1 MRYPLLA
8 PVLLAILTAFVS
20 FRAYSD
26 DSDIAAPLPTYPVWD
41 ESVPFPA
48 REALS
53 SPEGMTRQ
61 VIHRAG
67 SDEFN
72 FLHDVAITEFQ
83 GTLFAAWYNCPN
95 GEMEGASV
103 IRGRRSTDQSKTWSD
118 VEVIAADRA
127 NQGVM
132 YVPIAFGQVGGQLY
146 GFVSNMIGPDLVTRC
161 EVFVYPG
168 AEAPGEPW
176 ESKGFIAESFLP
188 NSAAQRL
195 PGGNYLIAGRVADAP
210 GTKPETPA
218 VALSRGED
226 FIAPW
231 EVVRLQADKRLPDG
245 HELRYPETTVIVEDD
260 GLLAFVRNDG
270 GNGLVY
276 TGDPTG
282 RTWSTP
288 HTANFRIGSA
298 KPYAGT
304 LSTGQRYLFYT
315 TPTPGYRELLTMAI
329 SKPGERRFS
338 KVWQIH
344 DGPDGALGV
353 GPEWSYPCAYETS
366 GNLYV
371 VYTSEKRHAMLA
383 IIPVASL
390 VSP

>member
-1 MRYPLLA
+1 MWLRIPFLFPLRWC
-8 PVLLAILTAFVS
+8 LLFFIALPSAQLL
-20 FRAYSD
+20 
-26 DSDIAAPLPTYPVWD
+26 AAPLPTYPIWD
-41 ESVPFPA
+41 ESVPFPT
-48 REALS
+48 REALTP
-53 SPEGMTRQ
+53 PEGMTRK

-72 FLHDVAITEFQ
+72 FLHDVAITEYQ

-103 IRGRRSTDQSKTWSD
+103 IRGRRSMDQGKTWSD

-127 NQGVM
+127 NKGVM
-132 YVPIAFGQVGGQLY
+132 YVPIAFGQSGGQLY
-146 GFVSNMIGPDLVTRC
+146 GFISNMIGPDLVTRC
-161 EVFVYPG
+161 EVFEYPG
-168 AEAPGEPW
+168 AAAPGEPW
-176 ESKGFIAESFLP
+176 KSKGFIAESFLP

-195 PGGNYLIAGRVADAP
+195 PGGNHLIAGRVADAP

-226 FIAPW
+226 FAAPW
-231 EVVRLQADKRLPDG
+231 TVVRLQADKYLPDG
-245 HELRYPETTVIVEDD
+245 HELRYPETTVIVAENE
-260 GLLAFVRNDG
+260 LMAFVRNDG

-282 RTWSTP
+282 RTWSAP

-298 KPYAGT
+298 KPYAGK
-304 LSTGQRYLFYT
+304 LSTGQRFLIYT

-329 SKPGERRFS
+329 SKPGERHFS

-344 DGPDGALGV
+344 DGPDGVLGV
-353 GPEWSYPCAYETS
+353 GPEWSYPCAIEAF

-383 IIPVASL
+383 IVPVLSL
-390 VSP
+390 VED

>member
-1 MRYPLLA
+1 MIRPLKFLTPLLLIIPSTLFPA
-8 PVLLAILTAFVS
+8 PLF
-20 FRAYSD
+20 
-26 DSDIAAPLPTYPVWD
+26 AAPLPTYPIWD
-41 ESVPFPA
+41 ETVVFPA

-61 VIHRAG
+61 VLHRAG
-67 SDEFN
+67 RDEFN

-103 IRGRRSTDQSKTWSD
+103 IRGRRSTDQGRTWSE
-118 VEVIAADRA
+118 VEVIAADTA
-127 NQGVM
+127 KKGVM

-146 GFVSNMIGPDLVTRC
+146 GFISNMIGPDLVARC
-161 EVFVYPG
+161 EVFTYSG
-168 AEAPGEPW
+168 ATASGDPW
-176 ESKGFIAESFLP
+176 ISKGFIAEGFLP

-195 PGGNYLIAGRVADAP
+195 PNGNYLIAGRVADAP

-226 FIAPW
+226 FTAPW
-231 EVVRLQADKRLPDG
+231 EVVRLQADKHLPDG
-245 HELRYPETTVIVEDD
+245 HDLRYPESTVIVEDD

-276 TGDPTG
+276 TGDLTG
-282 RTWSTP
+282 HAWSAP
-288 HTANFRIGSA
+288 YTANFRIGSS
-298 KPYAGT
+298 KPYAGK
-304 LSTGQRYLFYT
+304 LSTGQRYLLYT
-315 TPTPGYRELLTMAI
+315 TPTEGYRELLTMAI
-329 SKPGERRFS
+329 SKPGERCFS

-344 DGPDGALGV
+344 DGPDVGLGV
-353 GPEWSYPCAYETS
+353 GPEWSYPCSIEAF

-390 VSP
+390 AGH

>member
-1 MRYPLLA
+1 MRYPLVTLL
-8 PVLLAILTAFVS
+8 LLAIPTAFIS
-20 FRAYSD
+20 LHAYSD
-26 DSDIAAPLPTYPVWD
+26 DSGIVSPLPVYTIWD

-48 REALS
+48 RESLTA
-53 SPEGMTRQ
+53 PAGMTRQ
-61 VIHRAG
+61 VVHRAG
-67 SDEFN
+67 RDEFN

-103 IRGRRSTDQSKTWSD
+103 IRGRRSTDQGKTWSD
-118 VEVIAADRA
+118 VEVIAADTA
-127 NQGVM
+127 NKGVM

-146 GFVSNMIGPDLVTRC
+146 GFISNMIGPDLVTRC
-161 EVFVYPG
+161 EVFAYPG
-168 AEAPGEPW
+168 AAAPGQPW
-176 ESKGFIAESFLP
+176 VSKGFIAESFLP

-218 VALSRGED
+218 VALSQGED
-226 FIAPW
+226 FTAPW
-231 EVVRLQADKRLPDG
+231 DVVRLQADKFLPDG
-245 HELRYPETTVIVEDD
+245 HELRYPETTVIVEEDE
-260 GLLAFVRNDG
+260 LMAFVRNDS

-282 RTWSTP
+282 RSWSTP

-298 KPYAGT
+298 KPCGGK
-304 LSTGQRYLFYT
+304 LSTGQRYLLYT

-329 SKPGERRFS
+329 SRPGERRFS
-338 KVWQIH
+338 RVFQIH
-344 DGPDGALGV
+344 DGPDAALGV
-353 GPEWSYPCAYETS
+353 GPEWSYPCAVEAF

-371 VYTSEKRHAMLA
+371 VYTSEKHHAMLA
-383 IIPVASL
+383 TVPIARLGTS
-390 VSP
+390 